1 MSLVVED
8 VFVDRFMADREV
20 AVLSDRIGYLF
31 RAEFMLQEAQNDSPL
46 FHREVGSAA
55 HSLVAGC
62 SVAVG
67 DFSSIAVVACAPVS

>member
-8 VFVDRFMADREV
+8 IFVDRLMADREV
-20 AVLSDRIGYLF
+20 AVLPDRIGYLF
-31 RAEFMLQEAQNDSPL
+31 GAEFVLQEAQNNSPL

-55 HSLVAGC
+55 HSLVPGC

-67 DFSSIAVVACAPVS
+67 DFSSIAVVARTPVS